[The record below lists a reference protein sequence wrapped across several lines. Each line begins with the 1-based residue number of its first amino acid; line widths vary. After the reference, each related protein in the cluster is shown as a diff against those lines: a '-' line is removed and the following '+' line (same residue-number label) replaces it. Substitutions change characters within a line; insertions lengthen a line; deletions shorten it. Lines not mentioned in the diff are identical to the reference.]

1 MSSIIARAALALSRG
16 LPPLLAL
23 ALPFFAALACFAGSV
38 ALADALPLRATGQV
52 GKPARTSNIRVR
64 ATDEDAVV
72 EARLGSRRVEATLP
86 VPDAIDA
93 SVETHRLAGGRAL
106 TIVRVRNEAGR
117 EAFVLIGARGGR
129 PEVLF
134 TGHLD
139 LRGDP
144 GERRRDVIEVQDRTG
159 DGAADI
165 IVGVELESTRICGQD
180 RTLLNPRAVDPGTG
194 ALRPVELRRLPAD
207 GDEVAVEAASASP
220 GPEGPPLLG
229 GVSFSQASS
238 SVGGPE
244 DPGLVS
250 PPSGLG
256 DDDPATHWAEGHGG
270 AGRWEF
276 ATARLE
282 GRGDLRALAI
292 TLAAAPI
299 VRPSHLWLVGDAGP
313 RLRVTIPPA
322 AAAGAIVWVVPPES
336 LSWRC
341 LSVVLD
347 DAAEAGAVG
356 LAGVAVYGDLDF
368 GDGLG
373 RLVEELVADGP
384 RGARAAEVLSRAGAP
399 ARDAVIEAWPT
410 LTPTG
415 RRRAIRVLS
424 SHTDHPAA
432 VEALAEAAADPDGA
446 VQDAAVEALVA
457 IGPRAVPA
465 LGRLASVPTEGGDRA
480 AVALVAVAPNDARAP
495 LLAAI
500 DAEGGADRP
509 GLRRALRSAY
519 RETNGE
525 DRERYAEWARGAAPG
540 PAAAAALA
548 LAKAGD
554 VGASIAASLV
564 ARGIT
569 NATRFEDVYR
579 LVTAAY
585 HLPSDPAVDAWL
597 RGLVADSDAW
607 MLRSQSMLA
616 LGARRSPRLREA
628 ARGALEDAYP
638 RVRLAAAIVV
648 AGQEGTLRAVS
659 TLARRDPWPMVRAG
673 ATEALAEASG
683 ALPVLRA
690 AAGDRSK
697 RVRAA
702 AVRALTTRRERS
714 AADVVAGRL
723 EDADEWPMVIEAA
736 IAYASELCVPAL
748 VDPLVTVLRRGLR
761 PDAWAPDIDSA
772 VLAIGALR
780 DLGGPDAA
788 AAIRSATSER
798 APGPIRAAAVR
809 AQEQLESPDSH
820 GNQGRCTASPAD

>member
-1 MSSIIARAALALSRG
+1 MSSIIARAALVLSPALRT
-16 LPPLLAL
+16 LLAL
-23 ALPFFAALACFAGSV
+23 ALPFLPLLAAPV
-38 ALADALPLRATGQV
+38 ALADALPLRTTGQV
-52 GKPARTSNIRVR
+52 GRPARPSNIRIR
-64 ATDEDAVV
+64 ATDEGAIV

-86 VPDAIDA
+86 IPAAIDA
-93 SVETHRLAGGRAL
+93 SVETHRLAGGRAVS
-106 TIVRVRNEAGR
+106 IVRARNEAGR

-129 PEVLF
+129 PELLF
-134 TGHLD
+134 TGHAD

-144 GERRRDVIEVQDRTG
+144 GERRRDVIEVEDRTG

-165 IVGVELESTRICGQD
+165 IVGVELESIRVCGQD
-180 RTLLNPRAVDPGTG
+180 RTLLSPRAVDPGTG

-207 GDEVAVEAASASP
+207 SHEVAIEAASTTP

-238 SVGGPE
+238 SVGSPE
-244 DPGLVS
+244 DPSLVS

-282 GRGDLRALAI
+282 GRGDVRAIAI

-313 RLRVTIPPA
+313 RLRVTIPST

-336 LSWRC
+336 LAWRC

-347 DAAEAGAVG
+347 DAAETGAVG

-368 GDGLG
+368 GDGLAL
-373 RLVEELVADGP
+373 LVEELVADGP

-399 ARDAVIEAWPT
+399 ARDAVIEVWPT

-432 VEALAEAAADPDGA
+432 VEALAEAAADRDGE
-446 VQDAAVEALVA
+446 VQGAAVEALVA
-457 IGPRAVPA
+457 IGPRAAAA

-480 AVALVAVAPNDARAP
+480 AEALVAVAPNDARVP

-554 VGASIAASLV
+554 VGTAIAVSLV
-564 ARGIT
+564 GRGIT

-585 HLPSDPAVDAWL
+585 HLPSDPTVDAWL
-597 RGLVADSDAW
+597 AGLVAGSDAW

-616 LGARRSPRLREA
+616 LGARRSPRLRGA
-628 ARGALEDAYP
+628 ARGALEDPYP

-673 ATEALAEASG
+673 ATQALAEASG
-683 ALPVLRA
+683 ALPILRA

-702 AVRALTTRRERS
+702 AVLALTTRGETG
-714 AADVVAGRL
+714 AADVVAARL
-723 EDADEWPMVIEAA
+723 EDADEWPVVIEAA

-780 DLGGPDAA
+780 DLGGSDAA

-798 APGPIRAAAVR
+798 APEPIRAAAAR
-809 AQEQLESPDSH
+809 AQEQLEGPDSP
-820 GNQGRCTASPAD
+820 GNQGRCAASRAP